1 MNKQVA
7 GTRLIH
13 RYMKTSLLKPVFL
26 IAGTAVLATGCV
38 VREEV
43 RYRQPG
49 PPPPVI
55 VTQPAPGGEVVVT
68 EAPPPPVVESVTIA
82 PDPTFV
88 WVGGAWIWRGGW
100 VWEPGRWARPPHRG
114 AVWFKPHYEYRGGRH
129 VWVRGYWR

>member
-7 GTRLIH
+7 LGRLTH
-13 RYMKTSLLKPVFL
+13 RHMKTSLLKPVFL
-26 IAGTAVLATGCV
+26 IASTAVLASGCV

-49 PPPPVI
+49 PPPPAV
-55 VTQPAPGGEVVVT
+55 VAAPAGEVVVT
-68 EAPPPPVVESVTIA
+68 EAPPPPIVESVTIA

-100 VWEPGRWARPPHRG
+100 VWGPGHWERPPRRG
-114 AVWFKPHYEYRGGRH
+114 AVWVGPRYVYRGGRH
-129 VWVRGYWR
+129 VWARGYWR